1 MVFLCTMFT
10 SFRFLEITAVA
21 LNLLFTW
28 LYAQNNPWCFAV
40 GVISPMIY
48 IYITYQRKI
57 YADTFLQFFY
67 IASTIAGYFRM
78 SEQWQQQSISPPTH
92 LLLIGLLF
100 VAVGISSKILRAR
113 TDAALPSLD
122 SLVTGLAIIGT
133 VLMMW
138 PVHACW
144 LYLLAAN
151 ILSLLLYANRK
162 LYVSCGMFA
171 IYIIMCIDAY
181 WQIGLLI

>member
-1 MVFLCTMFT
+1 MSH
-10 SFRFLEITAVA
+10 SFRLIEIAAVL

-28 LYAQNNPWCFAV
+28 LYAQNNSWCFAV
-40 GVISPMIY
+40 GVISPLLY
-48 IYITYQRKI
+48 IYITYKRKI
-57 YADTFLQFFY
+57 YADTFLQCFY
-67 IASTIAGYFRM
+67 IVTTIVGYFR
-78 SEQWQQQSISPPTH
+78 ISNEWTPQTIAAPMH
-92 LLLIGLLF
+92 LLLIGCLF
-100 VAVGISSKILRAR
+100 IVVGICSKWLRAR

-133 VLMMW
+133 ILMMW

-151 ILSLLLYANRK
+151 IFSFLLYANRK

-171 IYIIMCIDAY
+171 IYCWMCIDAY
-181 WQIGLLI
+181 WQLGTLF